1 MSSFIRIKRKR
12 NEEPLDALLI
22 GEQEDKEGSDRP
34 IARKK
39 RQKQGLF
46 KLAETVEQSTFT
58 SETTKEELQSRLK
71 RKAEDEQDDSSSVDQ
86 RRRSNHN
93 NAEITQPPRKR
104 YHVIKGDRDV
114 SSDVFIDVEEEKRRI
129 EDGKPA
135 EATNTAKP
143 LDPFDEDSEQ
153 MREFRRLVEDYL
165 KMQEVVSID
174 SNDSEKGNDK
184 EDKNTVNNN
193 NDYVFDVYYRDSKKS
208 HHSPEILSN
217 IGLLTGL
224 SDEFGAGVD
233 YSSDSTDIK
242 DEADED
248 SNEEDYYTND
258 YPDEEVGSEEEEYDN
273 NFVSSESD

>member
-1 MSSFIRIKRKR
+1 M
-12 NEEPLDALLI
+12 
-22 GEQEDKEGSDRP
+22 
-34 IARKK
+34 
-39 RQKQGLF
+39 
-46 KLAETVEQSTFT
+46 AETVEQSTFT

-165 KMQEVVSID
+165 K
-174 SNDSEKGNDK
+174 SE
-184 EDKNTVNNN
+184 
-193 NDYVFDVYYRDSKKS
+193 
-208 HHSPEILSN
+208 
-217 IGLLTGL
+217 
-224 SDEFGAGVD
+224 
-233 YSSDSTDIK
+233 
-242 DEADED
+242 
-248 SNEEDYYTND
+248 
-258 YPDEEVGSEEEEYDN
+258 
-273 NFVSSESD
+273 